1 MKNCLCLLFFC
12 LLLCTACF
20 TKPKEGEV
28 ATSVKTLRKDTLSP
42 KILTKGYAP
51 YDRIITMLYRYIDIK
66 EEEGN
71 FLWLEIFLHTC
82 CSDYSVSA
90 SPQLRSTSAD
100 LYRSSVA
107 VLDASINRHI
117 HEGTIVPLRVDRERL
132 EEWADYI
139 VGESYNSIID
149 NIVIKIALAKR
160 DGKSYKSD
168 IDLFNSYFSDCL
180 GYELRPTDSVER
192 MNRAFNDARRMKK
205 EEEIASLT
213 RKMNKCLIDITELFV
228 L

>member
-1 MKNCLCLLFFC
+1 M
-12 LLLCTACF
+12 
-20 TKPKEGEV
+20 KPKEGEIT
-28 ATSVKTLRKDTLSP
+28 TSVETLRDDTLSL
-42 KILTKGYAP
+42 KILTQGYAP
-51 YDRIITMLYRYIDIK
+51 YDRIIAMLYRYIDMQEK

-117 HEGTIVPLRVDRERL
+117 KEGTVVPLRVNKERL

-139 VGESYNSIID
+139 VGKSYNSIID
-149 NIVIKIALAKR
+149 DIVIKIALAKR
-160 DGKSYKSD
+160 DGRSYKSD
-168 IDLFNSYFSDCL
+168 IDLFNTYFSDCL

-192 MNRAFNDARRMKK
+192 MNKAFNDVRRMKK

-213 RKMNKCLIDITELFV
+213 RKMDKCLIDITELFV